1 MTAMRP
7 LAPLAPLGATINVNI
22 FIDEYNDTATGCS
35 LREAVQSANDNAD
48 FGGCTHSGIYGHDT
62 IRILNAGTYAV
73 NRGTE
78 PTIAEDANVYGDLDI
93 IPNVSFDLNPTM

>member
-1 MTAMRP
+1 MKFPNLLKFTMILFVMVLLITAMRP

-48 FGGCTHSGIYGHDT
+48 FGGCTPQRSLWTRRYQPGYRHLPGIP
-62 IRILNAGTYAV
+62 RV
-73 NRGTE
+73 
-78 PTIAEDANVYGDLDI
+78 
-93 IPNVSFDLNPTM
+93 